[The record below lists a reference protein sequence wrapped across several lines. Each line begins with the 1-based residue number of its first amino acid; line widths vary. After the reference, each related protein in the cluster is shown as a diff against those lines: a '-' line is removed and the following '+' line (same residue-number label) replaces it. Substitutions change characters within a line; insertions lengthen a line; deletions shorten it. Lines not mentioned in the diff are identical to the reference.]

1 MDEQRAESSPAER
14 QHKAMSLRGV
24 KRTLKKAA
32 KILWRIP
39 AHSSD
44 VALRV
49 SRKHYAVLFSVVVRY
64 GGNHAKDRCLRV
76 CVVGHCHASAWW
88 YRRRYR
94 GRLSLDVIGRI
105 RKLVF

>member
-1 MDEQRAESSPAER
+1 MDEQRAEPSRAER

-49 SRKHYAVLFSVVVRY
+49 SRKHYAVLF
-64 GGNHAKDRCLRV
+64 
-76 CVVGHCHASAWW
+76 
-88 YRRRYR
+88 
-94 GRLSLDVIGRI
+94 
-105 RKLVF
+105 RKFRMAFCQVL

>member
-49 SRKHYAVLFSVVVRY
+49 SRKHDAVLFR
-64 GGNHAKDRCLRV
+64 KFRM
-76 CVVGHCHASAWW
+76 ASCQV
-88 YRRRYR
+88 
-94 GRLSLDVIGRI
+94 L
-105 RKLVF
+105 